1 MTKNTL
7 SPQPNGAATPA
18 SLIKPFEVVDRGTGL
33 MCTLDSL
40 TDETT
45 ANARTG
51 HVSHTYPTLTND
63 GVVSPS
69 VAPAVT
75 SALMQDA
82 LQVLQHLTMNTINQ
96 EELVSLWY
104 DGSGM
109 CANGGVI
116 ARSAWQAVHDVI
128 VPLAMRSDSMQ
139 DLSTLAQSIFTSTW
153 MAQQWPAKDSLTA
166 LEEAYKL
173 NGPSWA
179 AVGMHCFINGMAL
192 SQSRAST
199 QASQTAVKDY
209 DVVRRES
216 FDACLKCIN
225 FCERFG
231 HMNELT
237 LCLLLRVSM
246 LVTWCYGDDTYL
258 AWRLTGDVSS
268 MIFALG
274 YHEAQVPSASV
285 PPYLVDYRGN
295 LVAMAYEVDKQLAT
309 FTGRP
314 PRLPRRYLTVGL
326 SFNAMQ
332 AVQVTGFPTSDDR
345 NVALRYRYGAAVNE
359 IREDALDLCFGGK
372 SSELVAQVEQ
382 LMVRASFVW
391 ASLPG
396 DIKYTPAVWQQVKPM
411 YAIGIL
417 ELRINLLYS
426 EFLLGKLVM
435 HHSAKYRDG
444 LVQTSQSVLSLVVS
458 AFNQTTIQ
466 ELPKHRIDLEW
477 WTVLYAMPCASILVL
492 ELFRSI
498 EQPNH
503 PAMCNRSAVIRD
515 LSVLVSCCDWLVEP
529 NNSNYALCK
538 QAQSVFSKSLDR
550 IINHS
555 APVPVIPAAQTS
567 LATPDPSTTDAANG
581 AGNMLT
587 DDPEWLAWLDTI
599 DLDLDPWLDQPG
611 SDPTLAASATTF
623 A

>member
-1 MTKNTL
+1 MTKTTL
-7 SPQPNGAATPA
+7 SPRSNVAATPI
-18 SLIKPFEVVDRGTGL
+18 SMIKSFEAVDRGTGL

-45 ANARTG
+45 ANVRTG

-63 GVVSPS
+63 GVASPS

-75 SALMQDA
+75 SAMMQDA

-104 DGSGM
+104 EGSGI
-109 CANGGVI
+109 CANGGII
-116 ARSAWQAVHDVI
+116 AKSAWQIVHDVV
-128 VPLAMRSDSMQ
+128 VPTAMRSESLQ

-153 MAQQWPAKDSLTA
+153 MPQQWPAEDSPTA

-192 SQSRAST
+192 SQSRPSP
-199 QASQTAVKDY
+199 QASQIAVKDY
-209 DVVRRES
+209 DVVKREC

-237 LCLLLRVSM
+237 LSLLLRVSM

-274 YHEAQVPSASV
+274 YHETQVSSPRV

-295 LVAMAYEVDKQLAT
+295 LVALAYEVDKQLAT

-314 PRLPRRYLTVGL
+314 PRLPRRYLSVDL
-326 SFNAMQ
+326 SFSAMQ
-332 AVQVTGFPTSDDR
+332 AVQVSGFPTSEDR
-345 NVALRYRYGAAVNE
+345 DIALRFRYGVVVNE
-359 IREDALDLCFGGK
+359 IREDALDLCFSGK
-372 SSELVAQVEQ
+372 SSELATHVES
-382 LMVRASFVW
+382 LMVRAGFVW

-396 DIKYTPAVWQQVKPM
+396 EIKYTPAIWQLKPM

-435 HHSAKYRDG
+435 HHSTKYREG

-458 AFNQTTIQ
+458 AFNQTTITK
-466 ELPKHRIDLEW
+466 LPENRIDLEW

-492 ELFRSI
+492 EIFRSI

-503 PAMCNRSAVIRD
+503 PAMCNRAAVIRD

-555 APVPVIPAAQTS
+555 APVPVVPIAQMS
-567 LATPDPSTTDAANG
+567 LATPDPSTTDLTNG
-581 AGNMLT
+581 QGNMLT

-599 DLDLDPWLDQPG
+599 DLDLDPWLYQPE
-611 SDPTLAASATTF
+611 SAFTASTGGT
-623 A
+623 